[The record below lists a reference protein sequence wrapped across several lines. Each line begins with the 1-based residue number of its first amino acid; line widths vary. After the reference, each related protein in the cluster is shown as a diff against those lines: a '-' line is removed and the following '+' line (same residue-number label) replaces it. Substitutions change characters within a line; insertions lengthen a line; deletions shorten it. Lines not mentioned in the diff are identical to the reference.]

1 MERLGAS
8 PTTEGRIVSD
18 ADDLR
23 EKLAAIAEMAPDLRR
38 GGVLR
43 LRLDDI
49 AVTLAPFESAVHVQ
63 TTKADDERHARAASA
78 VDPLD
83 DPDTYGTGRVPGYD
97 IDDLIAARQS
107 ERASRVP
114 ERRRMDADEDEHG
127 RD

>member
-1 MERLGAS
+1 M
-8 PTTEGRIVSD
+8 TD
-18 ADDLR
+18 ADALR
-23 EKLAAIAEMAPDLRR
+23 EKLAAIAEMAPGLRR

-49 AVTLAPFESAVHVQ
+49 AVTLAPFESTSSVH
-63 TTKADDERHARAASA
+63 TSKADDERHARGASA

-83 DPDTYGTGRVPGYD
+83 DPDTYGTGRVPGYA

-114 ERRRMDADEDEHG
+114 ERRRMDDEEDEHG